1 MEIKLSVLFFCFI
14 ALPGV
19 ATQCPSGGKVSLTSG
34 MQLTS
39 LHKDNCLKLKFIYLF
54 KCIEFTLIYFVFRT
68 MRGSGRMREIPRWS
82 EETRCRVITEYLLE
96 VFHCSYFCII
106 FLIIPDIP
114 ILLLMRVTVIMSIDQ
129 RNTITKLITKI
140 TSTCGNTWR
149 RKSARGMKNQRW
161 TRFAALKMT
170 FR

>member
-106 FLIIPDIP
+106 FLIIPDILGWYFNKKWFWLSQLFGKISRFDNKSQTVLIGWWGIP
-114 ILLLMRVTVIMSIDQ
+114 LKDEIQLHLL
-129 RNTITKLITKI
+129 
-140 TSTCGNTWR
+140 
-149 RKSARGMKNQRW
+149 
-161 TRFAALKMT
+161 RF
-170 FR
+170 